1 MAVTHEDSGLVL
13 PVHYRD
19 DNPATGQLG
28 QLCDHAGTGDMAA
41 GCPRGCAGARSH
53 YANDGHPGC
62 ADDDSD
68 RS

>member
-1 MAVTHEDSGLVL
+1 MAVSHQHAERVL

-28 QLCDHAGTGDMAA
+28 QLCDHAGTGDIAA
-41 GCPRGCAGARSH
+41 GCPRGCDGARSH

-68 RS
+68 HS